1 MKFAISIILLMI
13 LIGETYGQQYLGD
26 NKLVIEGT
34 SDIVVES
41 DRASLSFSVFGF
53 GSTLREAVIDA
64 KTKISNATQILS
76 KFDIPKR
83 NISTS
88 AFESGENFGG
98 KAFLSASKDY
108 KTLMTVFV
116 IVDSLPNLEDIIIGL
131 TENGIESI
139 SNINYSL
146 KNSDKYKALS
156 KEEAINDAQKKAK
169 QIADKFGV
177 TLKKVL
183 YIEESGFSQNYPSP
197 FNPTTRI
204 MNEIISTSVSLYSK
218 PVKISQKIKVV
229 YAIE

>member
-1 MKFAISIILLMI
+1 MI
-13 LIGETYGQQYLGD
+13 LIGETFGQQYLGD

-34 SDIVVES
+34 SDIIVES

-218 PVKISQKIKVV
+218 PVKVSQKIKVV

>member
-1 MKFAISIILLMI
+1 MKFVISIILLMI
-13 LIGETYGQQYLGD
+13 LIGETFGQQFLGD
-26 NKLVIEGT
+26 NKLVIEGN
-34 SDIVVES
+34 SDIIVES

-64 KTKISNATQILS
+64 KTKVSNAIQIIA
-76 KFDIPKR
+76 KYEIPNR

-156 KEEAINDAQKKAK
+156 KEEAIEDAKKKAK

-177 TLKKVL
+177 TLKKVI
-183 YIEESGFSQNYPSP
+183 YIEESGFSQNYPNP

>member
-1 MKFAISIILLMI
+1 
-13 LIGETYGQQYLGD
+13 
-26 NKLVIEGT
+26 
-34 SDIVVES
+34 
-41 DRASLSFSVFGF
+41 
-53 GSTLREAVIDA
+53 
-64 KTKISNATQILS
+64 
-76 KFDIPKR
+76 
-83 NISTS
+83 
-88 AFESGENFGG
+88 
-98 KAFLSASKDY
+98 
-108 KTLMTVFV
+108 MTVFV

-183 YIEESGFSQNYPSP
+183 YIEESGFSQNYPNP

>member
-1 MKFAISIILLMI
+1 MKFVISIILLMI
-13 LIGETYGQQYLGD
+13 LIGETFGQQYLGD

-34 SDIVVES
+34 SDIIVES

-218 PVKISQKIKVV
+218 PVKVSQKIKVV